1 MSSFGIQP
9 AGVVGSGVLLIFFNK
24 GGSKR
29 VLEITL
35 SFRDHVYPLESCK
48 ITLIRSSILHCTP
61 NLCQGIA
68 LFFSVHVCS

>member
-9 AGVVGSGVLLIFFNK
+9 GMQLAGVVGSGVLLVFLTR
-24 GGSKR
+24 GAQKR

-61 NLCQGIA
+61 CLLVTIFYG
-68 LFFSVHVCS
+68 V